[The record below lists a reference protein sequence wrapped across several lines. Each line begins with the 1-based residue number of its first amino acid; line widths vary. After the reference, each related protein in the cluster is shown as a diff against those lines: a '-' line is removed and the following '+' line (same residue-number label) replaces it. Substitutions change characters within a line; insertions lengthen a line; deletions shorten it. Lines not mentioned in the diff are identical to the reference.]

1 MDSARAE
8 ILERVWQAII
18 SRKRALTAA
27 IVELRSSIRR
37 PGSDVHKIV
46 REIEACELKI
56 SLLDELVAEAT
67 SV

>member
-18 SRKRALTAA
+18 SRKRALTTA

-37 PGSDVHKIV
+37 PGSDVHKAV
-46 REIEACELKI
+46 KEIEACEIKLA
-56 SLLDELVAEAT
+56 LLDELVSEAT
-67 SV
+67 S